1 MKPESSQPTSVP
13 PVIRRFSTPA
23 LLSSAQPLKPIPAK
37 YVGFEKVTFTAS
49 PVPAAMYLVA
59 GGSVEASVSQAFD
72 ADEPQAG
79 DVAAQE

>member
-1 MKPESSQPTSVP
+1 MLFRS
-13 PVIRRFSTPA
+13 
-23 LLSSAQPLKPIPAK
+23 
-37 YVGFEKVTFTAS
+37 
-49 PVPAAMYLVA
+49 VPAAMYLVA